1 MSNSFVIVLL
11 LIAILVA
18 ILIGGYSLLRS
29 RPGASSARQGSKR
42 KAAGTASYR
51 LADIPADA
59 SQLSLL
65 YYYMTYRD
73 EVYAMAYLFAGAEP
87 APRPSQLAV
96 DTFSQYWDANSR
108 AIWAWRNDNISAW
121 MTADQLQ
128 RAAQEQFQRMLL
140 LLENNGW
147 KVKERHA
154 PVDDFRL
161 FYLLRT

>member
-11 LIAILVA
+11 LVIIVVA
-18 ILIGGYSLLRS
+18 ILIVSYSLLRS
-29 RPGASSARQGSKR
+29 RPGETSSRKQPKR

-73 EVYAMAYLFAGAEP
+73 EVYAMAYLFSGAEP
-87 APRPSQLAV
+87 TPRPSQSAV

-108 AIWAWRNDNISAW
+108 AIWAWRNDNLSAR

-128 RAAQEQFQRMLL
+128 RAAEEQFQRMLL
-140 LLENNGW
+140 LLENNSW